1 MRIFVLFFALL
12 LCPYFVS
19 AQTRAQLFQ
28 AYIEE
33 FSDIAV
39 RQQQRHGIPASIILA
54 QGLLESGVGRSRLA
68 VEANNHFGIK
78 CHGWTGAT
86 IYHDDDEENEC
97 FRKYNSVLESFEDHS
112 LFLTSRPH
120 YAFLFE
126 LDPLDFRA
134 WAHGLR
140 AAGYATCP
148 YYAYRLIAIIEEF
161 ELYRFDRLAIATAQQ
176 STTAQQTASVSQ
188 QAPQA
193 ELVRGRIQSGA
204 GISAFEPHQVYRV
217 NRRRFVVA
225 RAGDTFGSIADQ
237 FGVREQQLLSFNEMP
252 EGARPIV
259 GERVFLQ
266 RKRTRAPRGYDSH
279 VVQPGESLY
288 SIAQTY
294 GIRLLNL
301 FEINNLPLDERAEL
315 GMILRLRP

>member
-12 LCPYFVS
+12 LCQQFVS
-19 AQTRAQLFQ
+19 AQT
-28 AYIEE
+28 
-33 FSDIAV
+33 
-39 RQQQRHGIPASIILA
+39 
-54 QGLLESGVGRSRLA
+54 
-68 VEANNHFGIK
+68 
-78 CHGWTGAT
+78 
-86 IYHDDDEENEC
+86 
-97 FRKYNSVLESFEDHS
+97 
-112 LFLTSRPH
+112 
-120 YAFLFE
+120 
-126 LDPLDFRA
+126 
-134 WAHGLR
+134 
-140 AAGYATCP
+140 
-148 YYAYRLIAIIEEF
+148 
-161 ELYRFDRLAIATAQQ
+161 TAQQ
-176 STTAQQTASVSQ
+176 PASVPQ
-188 QAPQA
+188 QAPQV
-193 ELVRGRIQSGA
+193 EPVRGRIQSGA

-288 SIAQTY
+288 HIAQTY

-301 FEINNLPLDERAEL
+301 FEMNNLPLDEKAEL